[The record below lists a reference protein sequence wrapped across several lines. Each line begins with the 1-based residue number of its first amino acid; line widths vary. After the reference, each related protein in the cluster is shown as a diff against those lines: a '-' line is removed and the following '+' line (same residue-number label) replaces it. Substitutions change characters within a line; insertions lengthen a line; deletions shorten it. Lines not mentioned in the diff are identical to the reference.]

1 MRLQFSHSEH
11 GLIQFCCGLLL
22 CFAQISSVYADV
34 VLQGN
39 ITIGDNNNR
48 RINPTYMLEL
58 KRGKFRPINPI
69 HFHLSKAITLNNIQL
84 DVDTSTDVIDDS
96 LYFVIWDSGDELV
109 VDERSSFGDLSRTDF
124 RRAIYLPAG
133 DYQIAVVGQCFNK
146 GKPKGWKNNCT
157 GRNKD
162 YEDFSFKGVTLEST
176 DTTDSLAFIQRH
188 HIGDNNE
195 ILGLGYGGNWYPDDH
210 EGERISYQFRV
221 TRNAKLTS
229 ITLYNYRDIAFA
241 KGRIQ
246 LTLKKGNVAIQSQMM
261 NNFNTSGDYTWLLN
275 SSLSAGNYELM
286 IESLETEGFFGPDF
300 GLIPD
305 FDLDLIDDI
314 SWDDVVIKV
323 ELDTDTAVN
332 HYRIDHPVNALTCE
346 PASITVKACTNAF
359 VAGGSCEE
367 ATSTSDVTLIGSPNT
382 AGEKE
387 ISQSLSFSGSTKSEL
402 AYTKVDT
409 LTLSLSG
416 IASKRYYCN
425 NSRSSDC
432 KIEFADAGF
441 KFSYDSGGP
450 IANQVSGVGSSA
462 IKLEAFYNDK
472 GQCRDLF
479 DNNKKIDVQLG
490 FQCQDPGTCSG
501 QAFTVDGVTLG
512 RNNAGQLA
520 NYSDVRL
527 TFDKNIAPLNNAKF
541 QDAGQIILAA
551 KYKIKDNSQG
561 LKDVEIKGQSNAF
574 WVKPD
579 KFIITATD
587 KDDENILLNGSS
599 ASSSVIYSA
608 AKPFTLTVKA
618 VNRQGDATKNYQP
631 VNAANIEGR
640 VTRIGPDSGGVDGKF
655 HYANNQLVKAPL
667 ETPNWSTL
675 TGFTDFKKG
684 VSEFTAAAYDE
695 VGIIKFDLRD
705 KDYQGLPI
713 DVAGDGATIG
723 RFTPDH
729 FTLTESSVENFTGAA
744 YDFVFP
750 DGLKNYVAGTRVLS
764 SDGNIYQCREF
775 PNSGY
780 CVQWNAGS
788 NQYESGVGSDWQL
801 AWILLN
807 PQPPSGPGFT
817 YMDQPELK
825 FRYKLAAQNLDGKVT
840 QNYIGDYNKA
850 EIAKL
855 AKNKVGFVAESDGLE
870 ATDRLIDFSG
880 FWCDGIYQSG
890 SCANYGSD
898 TGQFSRLT
906 TGPDGP
912 FMNTYFGIKLE
923 DTDKVKI
930 VDLDMLPDNDTIK
943 DLDTLPDDDANSTAK
958 RLSPQK
964 SELRYG
970 RWTIAG
976 GYGPINQP
984 FPVSMQLEYFNGI
997 DKGFVLNKDDSITTF
1012 NEVDASATFDYKN
1025 TNKRI
1030 NLKLTGSGTF
1040 QDGFTQGLIIDKHS
1054 NIGDVLL
1061 IHTAP
1066 VWLQY
1071 DWPVTADNPGAGN
1084 NPSAIISFG
1093 FFRGNDR
1100 VIYRRRLN

>member
-1 MRLQFSHSEH
+1 MRLQWLKRIFRTMTLCVS
-11 GLIQFCCGLLL
+11 LL
-22 CFAQISSVYADV
+22 FAVAWVGPVAADV
-34 VLQGN
+34 YLDGE
-39 ITIGDNNNR
+39 IKIGDNDYEHIVPNN
-48 RINPTYMLEL
+48 MLQENW
-58 KRGKFRPINPI
+58 RTGVFEPVNPI
-69 HFHLSKAITLNNIQL
+69 HFNLSKSINLTEIQL
-84 DVDTSTDVIDDS
+84 KTAREISGS
-96 LYFVIWDSGDELV
+96 LYFVIWDKYNNV
-109 VDERSSFGDLSRTDF
+109 IVNRRSASFEFWRSQYSRQTL
-124 RRAIYLPAG
+124 AAG
-133 DYQIAVVGQCFNK
+133 DYKIAVVGQCFK
-146 GKPKGWKNNCT
+146 RRGGSWRPEGW
-157 GRNKD
+157 RNTCSSGNRTYD
-162 YEDFSFKGVTLEST
+162 DFSFQGITLKTRHSS
-176 DTTDSLAFIQRH
+176 DTTRSLAFIQRH
-188 HIGDNNE
+188 HIGDSEESRDN
-195 ILGLGYGGNWYPDDH
+195 GYADRWYPDDN
-210 EGERISYQFRV
+210 EGSRV
-221 TRNAKLTS
+221 DYDFTVPSSRKLLSVT
-229 ITLYNYRDIAFA
+229 IYHYRDLIAY
-241 KGRIQ
+241 GN
-246 LTLKKGNVAIQSQMM
+246 TVMLKLINKDTARVIRQSTMSAASA
-261 NNFNTSGDYTWLLN
+261 SGDYIWSLN
-275 SSLSAGNYELM
+275 
-286 IESLETEGFFGPDF
+286 ESLIAGVNYGVVIQVTGWGDR
-300 GLIPD
+300 
-305 FDLDLIDDI
+305 DDI
-314 SWDDVVIKV
+314 SWDDVVVKMGP
-323 ELDTDTAVN
+323 DTESAVD

-367 ATSTSDVTLIGSPNT
+367 ATSTSDVTLIGSPDT

-409 LTLSLSG
+409 LTLSLRG
-416 IASKRYYCN
+416 IAPKQYYCN

-441 KFSYDSGGP
+441 KFSYGSGGP

-587 KDDENILLNGSS
+587 KDDENIQLDGSS

-608 AKPFTLTVKA
+608 AKPFTLSVTA

-780 CVQWNAGS
+780 CVQWSAGS